1 MNLQG
6 IAAALQRVE
15 AVLRRRPDVG
25 LHADASASA
34 RWQGG
39 TSVVTTHP
47 SGRQLLTDV
56 SKELGGGGD
65 QVTPGWLFRA
75 GFAACAATSIAL
87 KAAAQGVDLTMLE
100 VRADS
105 RSDVRGILGMM
116 DAEGAPVTAGPLD
129 FQLTVRIGANGAA
142 AEKLRSLVE
151 DAVRCSPVPSAV
163 RNAVPM
169 SLKVQLDTGA
179 A

>member
-15 AVLRRRPDVG
+15 AILRRRPDVG
-25 LHADASASA
+25 LHEDAAASA

-39 TSVVTTHP
+39 GRVVTTHP
-47 SGRQLLTDV
+47 DGRQLLTDMP
-56 SKELGGGGD
+56 KELGGAGE

-87 KAAAQGVDLTMLE
+87 KAAAHGLDLTSLE

-105 RSDVRGILGMM
+105 RSDVRGILGMA
-116 DAEGAPVTAGPLD
+116 DAEGVPVTAGPLD
-129 FQLTVRIGANGAA
+129 VQLTVRIGANGVG

-163 RNAVPM
+163 RDAVPM
-169 SLKVQLDTGA
+169 SLNVQVDSGES
-179 A
+179 